1 MILRFEICELMLN
14 NKMIVTAEYL
24 PSSLNIQAEPRRKT
38 KPSER
43 KGNVSVFQKSCAKM
57 GTPWVDLFAY
67 T

>member
-1 MILRFEICELMLN
+1 
-14 NKMIVTAEYL
+14 MIVTAEYL